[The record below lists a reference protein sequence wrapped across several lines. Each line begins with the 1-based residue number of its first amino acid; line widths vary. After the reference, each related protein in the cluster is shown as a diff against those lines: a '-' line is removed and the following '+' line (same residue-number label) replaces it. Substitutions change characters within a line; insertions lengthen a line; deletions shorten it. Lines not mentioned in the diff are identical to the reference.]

1 MSRARWLDHLP
12 PWLGWGAMAATG
24 AHAPQALATMALPL
38 LAAALVE
45 AAGWSLGP
53 WHRWLEAGAL
63 AAFLLQLLLRVG
75 FLPLVLNT
83 LCVLCAVRLAL
94 PRGFPERRQL
104 LLMGFLLF
112 LSTAV
117 TTAQLDFLL
126 GTIAWLA
133 GSAALLLQLNWER
146 SARLGP
152 GAPPAPPR
160 ARILGWTLGAL
171 VLGAGFFVLLPR
183 LPGQTSRLPRFRVGS
198 GASAG
203 LSDVLDL
210 HGSGPIQNSRTV
222 VLRIQP
228 PDEPSDPQARYRP
241 PLALLRA
248 FGLEQL
254 HGRRWGT
261 SLLEPLRPGLRW
273 TGRAA
278 GLHPLGA
285 DFFLEPGFQGVI
297 PLPYGA
303 VDLGLAGEAPLR
315 PGAGGSLLR
324 ASGLPPA
331 QGVTTVRVALTPAQV
346 IPEAPPR
353 GRRLDQLTD
362 TGLGTP
368 SAQAWSLRAAP
379 GELAPRDL
387 AERLTVALRSQYRY
401 TLDNPSGTAPD
412 PLQDFLE
419 HSRAGHC
426 EYFASALALML
437 RYRGVPARVATGYR
451 LGPWIP
457 GGRYFLVTQAEAH
470 SWVEYYDPVSG
481 GWRVAD
487 PTPATADVAFASGGL
502 GAAVARWSDTVQFFW
517 DRNVVRFSDQDQLSG
532 AGWAAER
539 AEAMVRRRPG
549 PRAEGLA
556 GLALLAGLG
565 WLGWRTWRRRG
576 GSRGPADRPGAIPE
590 LRPLLRATRRDLP
603 PLAHE
608 TARAWLERLAR
619 LRPQRALMLRVL
631 AREAD
636 AVGYDHKPADGLRRL
651 VRDEARQWRK

>member
-1 MSRARWLDHLP
+1 
-12 PWLGWGAMAATG
+12 MAATG
-24 AHAPQALATMALPL
+24 AHPPQALAAMALPL

-45 AAGWSLGP
+45 AAGWSLGS

-126 GTIAWLA
+126 GTTAWLA

-152 GAPPAPPR
+152 GAPPPPR
-160 ARILGWTLGAL
+160 ARILGWTLAAL
-171 VLGAGFFVLLPR
+171 GLAAGFFVLLPR
-183 LPGQTSRLPRFRVGS
+183 LPGQTSRLPRFRTGS
-198 GASAG
+198 GPSAG

-210 HGSGPIQNSRTV
+210 LGGGPIQTSRTV

-228 PDEPSDPQARYRP
+228 PDELADQPSSYRP

-254 HGRRWGT
+254 QGRRWTT
-261 SLLEPLRPGLRW
+261 SPFEPLRPGLRW

-278 GLHPLGA
+278 APHPLWA
-285 DFFLEPGFQGVI
+285 DFFLEPGVQGVI
-297 PLPYGA
+297 PVPYGL
-303 VDLGLAGEAPLR
+303 VDLSLPAEAPLR
-315 PGAGGSLLR
+315 PGAGGSVLR
-324 ASGLPPA
+324 ASGA
-331 QGVTTVRVALTPAQV
+331 QADQRVTPVRVALTPAQV
-346 IPEAPPR
+346 SPEAPPR
-353 GRRLDQLTD
+353 GWRLGLLTD

-368 SAQAWSLRAAP
+368 SARAWSLRVAP
-379 GELAPRDL
+379 EELAPREL
-387 AERLTVALRSQYRY
+387 AERLTGALRSQFRY

-470 SWVEYYDPVSG
+470 SWVEYYDPASG

-487 PTPATADVAFASGGL
+487 PTPAATASPFASGGL
-502 GAAVARWSDTVQFFW
+502 GAAVAQWSDTVQFFW
-517 DRNVVRFSDQDQLSG
+517 DRNVVRFSDQDQLTG

-539 AEAMVRRRPG
+539 AQAMVRRRPG
-549 PRAEGLA
+549 PLAELLA
-556 GLALLAGLG
+556 GLALLGGLG
-565 WLGWRTWRRRG
+565 WMGWRRRG
-576 GSRGPADRPGAIPE
+576 GWRGPADRPGAIPE
-590 LRPLLRATRRDLP
+590 LRPLLRATRRVRP

-619 LRPQRALMLRVL
+619 MRPQRALMLRVL
-631 AREAD
+631 AREVD

-651 VRDEARQWRK
+651 VRDEARHWRK